1 MSLEFELLFYFTHF
15 VIFVIF
21 AADFENAYKSYEYQI
36 QSINSL
42 LYD

>member
-21 AADFENAYKSYEYQI
+21 AANFENTYK
-36 QSINSL
+36 